1 MDYSNH
7 VRKKLKKYGSEN
19 LEWVSE
25 DKKEKVRGKH
35 AIDPEKIEELLERG
49 DFLEC
54 FPNQKARD
62 NFDYEESF
70 IVRIE
75 KSSKYYYEIPIY
87 FIKDEK
93 KVIIATAYKN
103 YREAQDEL
111 D

>member
-1 MDYSNH
+1 MDYSEQ
-7 VRKKLKKYGSEN
+7 VRKKLNKYGLEN

-25 DKKEKVRGKH
+25 NKKERVREKH
-35 AIDPEKIEELLERG
+35 NINPEKIEDLLKKG
-49 DFLEC
+49 VFLEC

-62 NFDYEESF
+62 NFNYEESF

-75 KSSKYYYEIPIY
+75 KSNKYYYEIPIY

-103 YREAQDEL
+103 HRKAQNEL